1 MSEHYM
7 QAQDGF
13 TSGEEQDLFKMPPAT
28 SQRHQQLT
36 EPGLLKQSSPGSPTP
51 QSWLEPGP
59 LDQSDSLST
68 GTFDDD
74 LDSQFSFEFTPK
86 PKLKMA
92 AQPGGPAGQGES
104 HTPNDQQ
111 NPESQLIDVNKQIEL
126 TKLRVQALQLE
137 LQTKR
142 LAAGLDPSPDSPPQR
157 TSTSPVQF

>member
-68 GTFDDD
+68 GMFDDN
-74 LDSQFSFEFTPK
+74 LDSQFSFEFTLK
-86 PKLKMA
+86 PKLKMI
-92 AQPGGPAGQGES
+92 AQPNDSASQGKF
-104 HTPNDQQ
+104 HMPNNQQTPK
-111 NPESQLIDVNKQIEL
+111 S
-126 TKLRVQALQLE
+126 
-137 LQTKR
+137 
-142 LAAGLDPSPDSPPQR
+142 
-157 TSTSPVQF
+157 